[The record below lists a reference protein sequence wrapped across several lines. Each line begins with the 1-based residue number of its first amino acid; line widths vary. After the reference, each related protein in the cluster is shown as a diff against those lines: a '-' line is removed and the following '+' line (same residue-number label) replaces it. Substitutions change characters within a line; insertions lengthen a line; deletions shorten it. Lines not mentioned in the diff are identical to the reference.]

1 VSEVIDILNEIRK
14 VFESIEQGCSDQKKS
29 SDCRKAL
36 SAMESKLER
45 ALELV
50 TEHERRDTMIDR
62 LYHSLGAKLNT
73 TYDQNELLA
82 SILDSL
88 RKIIGYDAAGIFLVD
103 HEAGAIISE
112 VIRGYEEERR
122 VKVHQKLGEGI
133 LGWVIAHS
141 KSQIVPDV
149 SQDARYIE
157 ARSLTRSEMAVPL
170 ISEGT
175 VIGCLNLES
184 DKLCAYNNE
193 DLFLLETYATQASI
207 AVARARLQRELQVKQ
222 RMEDELA
229 LARKIQASLL
239 PNEPPFY
246 SGCAIMGLNVPS
258 SEVGGD
264 YFDFIS
270 LESKKLGLAIAD
282 VAGKGLAAALTMAGF
297 RAALRSEAR
306 HSIQPPQVMHKVNHF
321 VHESAPGSFV
331 TAFYGILSGWRLN
344 YVNAGHNP
352 PILLH
357 EDGEYE
363 LLETGGLVLGFE
375 EEQYFEGG
383 EAMMSPGDT
392 VLFYTDGVT
401 EAQNTQEEEYGLPR
415 LLEQFRRTQKLAVET
430 QIDAIHRSVLAFA
443 CNSEPQ
449 DDLTLMI
456 VKC

>member
-1 VSEVIDILNEIRK
+1 
-14 VFESIEQGCSDQKKS
+14 
-29 SDCRKAL
+29 
-36 SAMESKLER
+36 
-45 ALELV
+45 
-50 TEHERRDTMIDR
+50 
-62 LYHSLGAKLNT
+62 
-73 TYDQNELLA
+73 
-82 SILDSL
+82 
-88 RKIIGYDAAGIFLVD
+88 
-103 HEAGAIISE
+103 
-112 VIRGYEEERR
+112 
-122 VKVHQKLGEGI
+122 
-133 LGWVIAHS
+133 
-141 KSQIVPDV
+141 
-149 SQDARYIE
+149 
-157 ARSLTRSEMAVPL
+157 
-170 ISEGT
+170 
-175 VIGCLNLES
+175 
-184 DKLCAYNNE
+184 
-193 DLFLLETYATQASI
+193 
-207 AVARARLQRELQVKQ
+207 
-222 RMEDELA
+222 
-229 LARKIQASLL
+229 
-239 PNEPPFY
+239 
-246 SGCAIMGLNVPS
+246 MGLNVPS